1 MEKID
6 KSASNFKSILLPL
19 TGITCTNC
27 ITGIEMAVG
36 KLPGVLEAKIDFVGE
51 KLKVVF
57 DSD

>member
-1 MEKID
+1 MD